1 MKSNDLEESGAVQPP
16 IQWGTNCVKSVMNQV
31 PNEVK
36 CFLGPSFIGHSLQC
50 NMTYCDSESCCS
62 SHYDANV
69 DYSEDY
75 NYDWIYYNY
84 PEYDD
89 YGMEY
94 CHNSHQVVSHV
105 TPVTVAWRI

>member
-1 MKSNDLEESGAVQPP
+1 
-16 IQWGTNCVKSVMNQV
+16 
-31 PNEVK
+31 
-36 CFLGPSFIGHSLQC
+36 
-50 NMTYCDSESCCS
+50 MTYCDSESCCS
-62 SHYDANV
+62 SHYNANV

-94 CHNSHQVVSHV
+94 THGVQKGERRDHGFQG
-105 TPVTVAWRI
+105 

>member
-1 MKSNDLEESGAVQPP
+1 MKSNASLDH
-16 IQWGTNCVKSVMNQV
+16 
-31 PNEVK
+31 
-36 CFLGPSFIGHSLQC
+36 HSLDTVYKR

-62 SHYDANV
+62 SHYNANV

-75 NYDWIYYNY
+75 NYEWIYYNY

-94 CHNSHQVVSHV
+94 THGVQKGERRDHGFQGTSFYSISTISNHSLLLQPTKSYDE
-105 TPVTVAWRI
+105 AS